1 MAPEFDKIR
10 QDIRDF
16 NVRIRSWNTDQLSD
30 EEADEVSDLLE
41 ETMGLLAG
49 EEGMEDESDEDDYQD
64 DEEI

>member
-30 EEADEVSDLLE
+30 EEAEEVSDLLE
-41 ETMGLLAG
+41 ETMALLAG